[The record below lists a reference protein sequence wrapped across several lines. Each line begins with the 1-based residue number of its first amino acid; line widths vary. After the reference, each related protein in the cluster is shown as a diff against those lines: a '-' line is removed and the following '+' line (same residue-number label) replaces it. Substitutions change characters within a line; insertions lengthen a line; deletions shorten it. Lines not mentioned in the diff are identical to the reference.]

1 MNETPRISVTI
12 ITYNQEDVIHRVLDS
27 VLSQGVGLY
36 EICIND
42 DCSTDHTWDVL
53 QTYAAKYPGIVKPVR
68 NPHNLGI
75 FQNNEAV
82 WARPEGDLVFDIAGD
97 DECAEGFFRHVLD
110 FISQNNI
117 DWKNELFCVYGDY
130 KMINADGRSVVY
142 RQNLVNHTNA
152 LKLKTRK
159 LLSTRSACFSRKVL
173 EKFEKV
179 SDGRSYNAEMVQDC
193 QLQLFA
199 EKNYYIPVV
208 GSIYYAQIGIS
219 SRMSE
224 DEMKENV
231 VGAYE
236 RYVDFL
242 AAHGK
247 ALDKKDL
254 AFIGYMEAY
263 RRHDVK
269 NMLRNYFRSIDLSL
283 GLEGLQW
290 RRIAFVLRSKLFK
303 KR

>member
-1 MNETPRISVTI
+1 MNEIPRISVTI

-27 VLSQGVGLY
+27 VLSQGEGLY
-36 EICIND
+36 EICVND
-42 DCSTDHTWDVL
+42 DCSTDRTWDVL
-53 QTYAAKYPGIVKPVR
+53 QEYAAKYPCIVKPVR
-68 NPHNLGI
+68 NAHNLGI

-82 WARPEGDLVFDIAGD
+82 WSRPVGDLVFDIAGD
-97 DECAEGFFRHVLD
+97 DECAEGFFERVID
-110 FISQNNI
+110 FIRRNNI
-117 DWKNELFCVYGDY
+117 DWKNELFCIYGDY

-142 RQNLVNHTNA
+142 RQNLVNHHNA

-173 EKFEKV
+173 EKFETV

-193 QLQLFA
+193 QLQLFS
-199 EKNYYIPVV
+199 ERNYYIPVV

-224 DEMKENV
+224 EEMKESV
-231 VGAYE
+231 VGAYD
-236 RYVDFL
+236 RYISFL
-242 AAHGK
+242 ADHGK
-247 ALDKKDL
+247 PLDKKDL
-254 AFIGYMEAY
+254 AFIEYMEAY
-263 RRHDVK
+263 RRHDVR

-283 GLEGLQW
+283 GLEGLQL

-303 KR
+303 KL